1 MTFLAFIDTETTG
14 LHPNR
19 RPWEIAIIR
28 RDLTTVAP
36 EQSVT
41 IQITDVDLSE
51 ADPQALA
58 VGRFHDRHFQVGRS
72 MQKLTEAQA
81 AQVVEQWTRDAYLVG
96 AVPSFDAGC
105 LDPMLRRHRLCPG
118 WHHRLRCV
126 ETLASGHLGREVGGL
141 KDAAEALGIKVDQ
154 AVLHTAM
161 GDARLAA
168 AIWDRVMGGAA

>member
-1 MTFLAFIDTETTG
+1 MTYLAFIDTETTG

-28 RDLTTVAP
+28 RDLTTVVP

-41 IQITDVDLSE
+41 IQVNDVDLSD
-51 ADPQALA
+51 ADPMALNI
-58 VGRFHDRHFQVGRS
+58 GRFYERHGHGQGSRS
-72 MQKLTEAQA
+72 LSEAQA
-81 AQVVEQWTRDAYLVG
+81 AQLVEQWTRGAYLVG
-96 AVPSFDAGC
+96 AVPSFDAETLAG
-105 LDPMLRRHRLCPG
+105 MLRRHRLSPG

-126 ETLASGHLGREVGGL
+126 ETLASGHLRREVGGL
-141 KDAAEALGIKVDQ
+141 KDAAKALGVPVDE

-168 AIWDRVMGGAA
+168 AVWDAVMGGAV

>member
-1 MTFLAFIDTETTG
+1 MSAYLAFVDTETTG

-19 RPWEIAIIR
+19 RPWEVAIIR
-28 RDLTTVAP
+28 RDLAGIAP

-41 IQITDVDLSE
+41 IQISDVDLSD
-51 ADPQALA
+51 ADPQALSI
-58 VGRFHDRHFQVGRS
+58 GRFYERHGHGQGSRS
-72 MQKLTEAQA
+72 LSEAQA
-81 AQVVEQWTRDAYLVG
+81 AQLVEQWTRGAYLVG

-105 LDPMLRRHRLCPG
+105 LDPMLRRHRLVPA

-126 ETLASGHLGREVGGL
+126 ETLASGHLRREVGGL
-141 KDAAEALGIKVDQ
+141 KDAAKALGLPVDD

-168 AIWDRVMGGAA
+168 AVWDAVMGGAS

>member
-1 MTFLAFIDTETTG
+1 MTYLAFVDTETTG

-41 IQITDVDLSE
+41 IQITDVDLSD

-58 VGRFHDRHFQVGRS
+58 VGRFHDRHGLTGRL
-72 MQKLTEAQA
+72 LTEARA
-81 AQVVEQWTRDAYLVG
+81 AQVVEAWTRGAYLVG
-96 AVPSFDAGC
+96 AVPSFDAET
-105 LDPMLRRHRLCPG
+105 LDRMLRRHRLSPS

-126 ETLASGHLGREVGGL
+126 ETLASGHLRREVGGL
-141 KDAAEALGIKVDQ
+141 KDAAKALGVPVDE

-168 AIWDRVMGGAA
+168 AVWDAVMGGGS